1 MPAHAGIQFYPV
13 FCIPACAGMT
23 TVVAFLFQLR
33 SVQAEP
39 KTLCVNSAFFTS
51 PTSAFQSLRTVS
63 LRFPQG

>member
-1 MPAHAGIQFYPV
+1 
-13 FCIPACAGMT
+13 
-23 TVVAFLFQLR
+23 VVAFLFQLR
-33 SVQAEP
+33 SVHAEP